1 LAKKV
6 DPKCPFCYTLGIV
19 KQKEPEMKTATTIQ
33 FRNAVRKAGQTKK
46 ANIAGGWTDG
56 AERYEN
62 KRYVC
67 LYAFDDIKHFAPS
80 VAAKV
85 AKEAERI
92 LNAQGV
98 TANTRSSRMYIRGTC
113 VL

>member
-1 LAKKV
+1 
-6 DPKCPFCYTLGIV
+6 
-19 KQKEPEMKTATTIQ
+19 MKTATTIQ

-67 LYAFDDIKHFAPS
+67 LYAFDDTKHFAPS